1 MTYLLTQIVIFII
14 AAALLGFIV
23 GWMLRS
29 VKGEEKVSLLA
40 EEYEERIKSNDSF
53 HQQELDEFADN
64 AKSMRAEVA
73 RLATNNTALRK
84 TIDQNNKALELAHD
98 EISQLSWKLKET
110 ETFNQELQSAAG
122 LTDDMEDPDLEFDET
137 IAEELVGLEGL
148 PEDKTIPLPEDP
160 LVDTRDNTIAEENAG
175 TNDNPVENKPLAGFG
190 QISRIL
196 WAKMALKSLIRCRTH
211 SWESAC

>member
-1 MTYLLTQIVIFII
+1 MTYLVSQIAFLIL
-14 AAALLGFIV
+14 AAALLGLIV
-23 GWMLRS
+23 GWMLRA
-29 VKGEEKVSLLA
+29 VKGEEKVSLIA
-40 EEYEERIKSNDSF
+40 KEYEERITANDSF

-122 LTDDMEDPDLEFDET
+122 LTDDMEEPDLEFDET
-137 IAEELVGLEGL
+137 IAEELVGLEAL
-148 PEDKTIPLPEDP
+148 PEDATIPIPEDP

-175 TNDNPVENKPLAGFG
+175 THDNPVEITVGGLWSNIKNIVGKNGPKKPD
-190 QISRIL
+190 
-196 WAKMALKSLIRCRTH
+196 
-211 SWESAC
+211 